1 MAEVEMEPPTDRAS
15 RSTIYKTNNNHPLV
29 TNNNNNNHHVT
40 STRPVVVKQKK
51 RKRLNQVLDRLAG
64 QATSPNNINN
74 NNNGSILN
82 HNNNNNNNNNNNADC
97 KDDGGAVIKDEMVVM
112 IKDEVM
118 AVDGCKKNGGGGYDS
133 DESLRRSSKD
143 FEEPFSPA
151 GSSSCNRS
159 PRSSQTDSPFSP
171 NRSRPD
177 DLSALPAP
185 SLLQPIMLPPAAQL
199 QQCFP
204 VNGVADRHRPASGCS
219 PLPPHPLHHFPR
231 YPKCNCLFCGGDG
244 TSPPRH
250 QLPGMPPPNGQQPP
264 VSPMSPASLLAGSMY
279 TFEHYLHSKYLP
291 DIFRKRRSHSD
302 SDVPMWFEA
311 TKAEHC
317 SGGGGGDDHCSTANA
332 VTSTAVVTTSPSPS
346 AGKRGKRPFSVP
358 HPLDKPAR
366 KRAGRPSAASASP
379 QPPQDWPLDLSMK
392 NWPARPTA
400 VVPVVCSREPATT
413 FGQLTAASPTCT
425 AVASI
430 TTAAAIT
437 ALPAAATTAAV
448 ATTTSVVSVGYY
460 SRPGTTGG
468 YTVPVVK
475 GDVASRT
482 TKASVAVRYN
492 LEVSPVVEEMPVG
505 SDVAYVCPV
514 CGQMFSLHDRLAKHM
529 ASRHKTSA
537 AAASSSSSSSSSSK
551 NGGAGDPSGN
561 GAGTTAAKAYPC
573 DVCNRSFARS
583 DMLTRHMRL
592 HTGVKP
598 YTCSVCGQ
606 VFSRSDH
613 LSTHQRTHTG
623 EKPYKCPQCPYAAC
637 RRDMITRHMRT
648 HSRYEMVSS
657 SSSSSPADSAAAMAA
672 ALGLDPLSPSPASP
686 MLMSPPLEVLCK
698 SEPQ

>member
-1 MAEVEMEPPTDRAS
+1 MTMAEVEMEPPTDRAS

-29 TNNNNNNHHVT
+29 TNNNNHLHHVP
-40 STRPVVVKQKK
+40 SARPVVVKHKK

-64 QATSPNNINN
+64 QATSPNNNN
-74 NNNGSILN
+74 NNSN
-82 HNNNNNNNNNNNADC
+82 HNNNNNNNNNNIEIDVVAV
-97 KDDGGAVIKDEMVVM
+97 KEEEPEIKETDGSVTATVV
-112 IKDEVM
+112 
-118 AVDGCKKNGGGGYDS
+118 VDSGHVSNGVGYES
-133 DESLRRSSKD
+133 DESLRRSSCKD
-143 FEEPFSPA
+143 SYEEPFSPA

-159 PRSSQTDSPFSP
+159 PRSSHTDSPFSP
-171 NRSRPD
+171 NRTRPD
-177 DLSALPAP
+177 DPPAP
-185 SLLQPIMLPPAAQL
+185 HL
-199 QQCFP
+199 QQPQF
-204 VNGVADRHRPASGCS
+204 HPA
-219 PLPPHPLHHFPR
+219 PLLPPHPLHHYLK
-231 YPKCNCLFCGGDG
+231 YPKCDCLFCGGDG

-250 QLPGMPPPNGQQPP
+250 PLPPMPPPPSQQHLNHLNSKNSQQPP
-264 VSPMSPASLLAGSMY
+264 VTPMSPASLLAGSMY
-279 TFEHYLHSKYLP
+279 TFEHYLHTKYLP

-317 SGGGGGDDHCSTANA
+317 NSGGDGGNDDSTASTAAA
-332 VTSTAVVTTSPSPS
+332 VRVTTSTAGTGSR
-346 AGKRGKRPFSVP
+346 RGKRPFSVP

-366 KRAGRPSAASASP
+366 KRGPASCRSSAPPPPP
-379 QPPQDWPLDLSMK
+379 QPPQDLPLDLSMK
-392 NWPARPTA
+392 NGFWPFAAP
-400 VVPVVCSREPATT
+400 EPP
-413 FGQLTAASPTCT
+413 AAEPSVTT
-425 AVASI
+425 AVA
-430 TTAAAIT
+430 AN
-437 ALPAAATTAAV
+437 AAATTPSPPLPPVTASSAG
-448 ATTTSVVSVGYY
+448 TPPTTSVVSVGYY
-460 SRPGTTGG
+460 SRPGSAGG

-537 AAASSSSSSSSSSK
+537 SASSSSSSAGTGTAANSSSE
-551 NGGAGDPSGN
+551 NGGSGDSSG
-561 GAGTTAAKAYPC
+561 GAAKAYPC
-573 DVCNRSFARS
+573 EVCNRSFARS

-598 YTCSVCGQ
+598 YTCRVCGQ

-657 SSSSSPADSAAAMAA
+657 SSASGAAAMAA
-672 ALGLDPLSPSPASP
+672 ALGLDPPSPTSPTGGQLLLSPPI
-686 MLMSPPLEVLCK
+686 EVLCK